1 MNPAPILALVGV
13 LVEAAKPEF
22 LAAIKTLRE
31 RGALSD
37 EEIASTEAKGS
48 VSLEQLECEAKLPP
62 R

>member
-31 RGALSD
+31 RGALTD
-37 EEIASTEAKGS
+37 DEIASTEAKGKT
-48 VSLEQLECEAKLPP
+48 SLEQLELEARLPKL
-62 R
+62 

>member
-31 RGALSD
+31 RGALTD
-37 EEIASTEAKGS
+37 EEIASTEAKAKT
-48 VSLEQLECEAKLPP
+48 SLEQLERDANLP
-62 R
+62 RI